1 MGDENLKRVLIIS
14 GSDSGGGAGMQA
26 DIKAVS
32 AFGAYAASA
41 VTAVTVQDTKAVYDI
56 HRIPPD
62 IVRGQ
67 IKCVIDDIGVD
78 AIKIGMLHNADV
90 VAAVAQEIDRV
101 SESVHVVLDP
111 VTIATAGTSL
121 LDTNA
126 MALLKA
132 ELVLRTTLL
141 TPNLTEAR
149 LLTGLEIETVDDMKR
164 AAETLLSL
172 GTEAVLLKGGHLAS
186 DDVTDVLMTLDQ
198 VQTFTSPRIES
209 RNTHGTGCTL
219 GSAIAAC
226 LARGD
231 DLVEAIEKAR
241 VYVQEAIRTAPD
253 LGQGQGPL
261 NHFPQVA

>member
-1 MGDENLKRVLIIS
+1 
-14 GSDSGGGAGMQA
+14 MQA

-41 VTAVTVQDTKAVYDI
+41 ITAVTVQDTQSVYDI
-56 HRIPPD
+56 HRIPVD

-78 AIKIGMLHNADV
+78 AIKIGMLHNAEIV
-90 VAAVAQEIDRV
+90 SAVAEEIDGV
-101 SESVHVVLDP
+101 CDNVPVVLDP
-111 VTIATAGTSL
+111 VTIATSGTSL

-126 MALLKA
+126 MSVLKA
-132 ELVLRTTLL
+132 ELVLRSTLL

-149 LLTGLEIETVDDMKR
+149 LLSGLEIDTVDDMKR
-164 AAETLLSL
+164 AAEVLLSL
-172 GTEAVLLKGGHLAS
+172 GTEAVLLKGGHLDS

-198 VQTFTSPRIES
+198 VQTFTSPRIAS

-226 LARGD
+226 LAQGD

-241 VYVQEAIRTAPD
+241 IYVQEAIRMAPG
-253 LGQGQGPL
+253 LGQGHGPL

>member
-1 MGDENLKRVLIIS
+1 MKRILIIA

-41 VTAVTVQDTKAVYDI
+41 ITAVTVQDTQAVHDI
-56 HRIPPD
+56 HRIPVD

-67 IKCVIDDIGVD
+67 IRCVIDDIGVD

-90 VAAVAQEIDRV
+90 VSAVAEEIDRMRG
-101 SESVHVVLDP
+101 HAHIVLDP

-126 MALLKA
+126 MSVLKA

-141 TPNLTEAR
+141 TPNLTEAK

-164 AAETLLSL
+164 AAEVLLSL
-172 GTEAVLLKGGHLAS
+172 GTEAVLLKGGHLVS

-198 VQTFTSPRIES
+198 VRTFTSPRIES

-219 GSAIAAC
+219 GSAIATC
-226 LARGD
+226 LAHGD
-231 DLVEAIEKAR
+231 DLVEAIEKSR
-241 VYVQEAIRTAPD
+241 VYVQEAIRSAPN